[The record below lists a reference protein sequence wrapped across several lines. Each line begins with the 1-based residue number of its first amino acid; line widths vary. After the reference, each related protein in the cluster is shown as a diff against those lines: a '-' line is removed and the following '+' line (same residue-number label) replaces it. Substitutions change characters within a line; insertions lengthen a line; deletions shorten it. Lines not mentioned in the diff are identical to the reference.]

1 MASRVARKLETK
13 AMRAAN
19 WHDGQITKSLS
30 SPSRKNIPLPLSGRN
45 TLRLPPSCPA
55 RGALAIVANEG
66 QGAMDAKAATD
77 AAGTCV
83 RRKRLGPTPRC
94 WRQVGEELTLLSDDG
109 GKKAGHQDEIV

>member
-30 SPSRKNIPLPLSGRN
+30 SPSHKNIPLPLSGRN

-55 RGALAIVANEG
+55 TGALAIVANG
-66 QGAMDAKAATD
+66 AQGAQGGKEGGGGMAARAGLAE
-77 AAGTCV
+77 AALGV
-83 RRKRLGPTPRC
+83 GQNRLGPTP
-94 WRQVGEELTLLSDDG
+94 G
-109 GKKAGHQDEIV
+109 GCGK